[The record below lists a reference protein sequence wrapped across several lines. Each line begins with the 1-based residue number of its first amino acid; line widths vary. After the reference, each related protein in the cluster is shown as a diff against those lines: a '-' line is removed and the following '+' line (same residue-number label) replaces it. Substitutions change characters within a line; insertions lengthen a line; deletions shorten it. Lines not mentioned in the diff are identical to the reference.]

1 VRNWLLCS
9 VVGLAAV
16 WIATSVARRTVAPE
30 NAAAISAAAAIAV
43 GAAIVA
49 LGPPAVV
56 ARRFPDQLG
65 MAGMGAMLV
74 RLFLTLFVGWWYLR
88 SRQPPKQVFLNALVV
103 SYLVCLTA
111 ETLVVVRLVQKHWRP
126 PGKDADASR
135 ASSGGPGAA
144 DSDA

>member
-1 VRNWLLCS
+1 MWNWLLCS
-9 VVGLAAV
+9 LVGLAAV
-16 WIATSVARRTVAPE
+16 WAATAVARRAVEPE
-30 NAAAISAAAAIAV
+30 RAAAISAAAAIAV

-49 LGPPAVV
+49 LGPPALV

-88 SRQPPKQVFLNALVV
+88 ARQPPKQVFLNALVV

-126 PGKDADASR
+126 PGKDASR
-135 ASSGGPGAA
+135 AGAGGPGAA